1 MTKTAKKEAN
11 FTYQA
16 LALMSRLFYEKFGE
30 EALPII
36 RDVWYRM
43 GLASGELF
51 KKKMINFDF
60 KSAATH
66 INERNKQIGEMETCL
81 ISEDLYHIATPC
93 GFCCDVG
100 LENAGRPICEAVMSI
115 NKGQFKSICGFDV
128 EMNILQSK
136 ATGSDRCEIMY
147 CPIGLS
153 KEKKESAQTRRRE
166 EK

>member
-1 MTKTAKKEAN
+1 MTKTAKKGTN

-16 LALMSRLFYEKFGE
+16 LALMSRLFYERFGE

-51 KKKMINFDF
+51 KKKMANFDF
-60 KSAATH
+60 KSAAGY
-66 INERNKQIGEMETCL
+66 INERNNKIGEMETCR
-81 ISEDLYHIATPC
+81 ISENLYHIATPS

-128 EMNILQSK
+128 EMNIVRSK
-136 ATGSDRCEIMY
+136 ATGSERCEIIY
-147 CPIGLS
+147 RPIGVDVDER
-153 KEKKESAQTRRRE
+153 KEQ
-166 EK
+166 